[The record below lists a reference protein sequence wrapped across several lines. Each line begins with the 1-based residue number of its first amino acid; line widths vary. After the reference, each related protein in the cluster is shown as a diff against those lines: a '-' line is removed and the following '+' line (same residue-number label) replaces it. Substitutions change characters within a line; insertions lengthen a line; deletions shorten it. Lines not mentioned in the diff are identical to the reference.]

1 MVQPQSLI
9 SWLCYRI
16 LLLALVGTHGVS
28 LPARIVLASVSTI
41 ATSIE
46 ENCES
51 SYEGITYCTEDGGD
65 IHVVIIDL
73 DNPKIRFDMIMADD
87 VSSVSTTRRER
98 IEDMVSRPPYEDQGI
113 VVAINADY
121 FGHRHGPE
129 GFTVK
134 NGRRLDAGG
143 AEQQNPNA
151 LWRSSLAISRFNRV
165 FLGRKSA
172 EELDDPRAYRERY
185 YTAIGGGPLILNYG
199 VVIPNT
205 VACLLERFP
214 VGACR
219 RRIQTAAG
227 LSQDGRWL
235 YLAVGEGRDIQGFAR
250 LLRDYGAFTAIKL
263 DGGGSSQ
270 LWYNGEMRHDTD
282 RPVGNALFVFYG
294 PTPRHGARFRNLSG
308 VPVVEP
314 GERVE
319 IAYRI
324 ENQGYLDWEPDL
336 GYRLK
341 NVQGWPVLGP
351 AYERLASVV
360 QGGDALESTLE
371 FVAPYLP
378 GVYEAEWQF
387 VRRSEPIGSRMHFGI
402 VVVPPGSG
410 ATGFTRHIKSRL
422 DSALSRTEFEQA
434 WPALRQT
441 LDREIWSEVAA
452 ELRTI
457 LVDADGRPKAA
468 VEAHIRQHWMPPL
481 RHLAW

>member
-1 MVQPQSLI
+1 MI
-9 SWLCYRI
+9 SAPI
-16 LLLALVGTHGVS
+16 GQ
-28 LPARIVLASVSTI
+28 
-41 ATSIE
+41 
-46 ENCES
+46 NCET
-51 SYEGITYCTEDGGD
+51 SYEGIRYCIEDGGD
-65 IHVVIIDL
+65 IHVVVIDL
-73 DNPKIRFDMIMADD
+73 DNPYIRFDMIMADD

-98 IEDMVSRPPYEDQGI
+98 IEDMVNRPPYEDQEV

-121 FGHRHGPE
+121 FGVRHGPE

-134 NGRRLDAGG
+134 NGRRMDGAG

-151 LWRSSLAISRFNRV
+151 LWRSSLAISRLNRV
-165 FLGRKSA
+165 SLGRKSA
-172 EELDDPRAYRERY
+172 EELDDPRAYRERFY
-185 YTAIGGGPLILNYG
+185 NAVGGGPLILNYG

-219 RRIQTAAG
+219 RRIQTAVG

-294 PTPRHGARFRNLSG
+294 ATPRHDARFLNLSG
-308 VPVVEP
+308 VPIVEP
-314 GERVE
+314 GELVE
-319 IAYRI
+319 IVYRI
-324 ENQGYLDWEPDL
+324 ENLGYLDWEPDL

-351 AYERLASVV
+351 AYQRLASVV
-360 QGGDALESTLE
+360 EGGDTLESTVA
-371 FVAPYLP
+371 FVAPQLP

-387 VRRSEPIGSRMHFGI
+387 VRRSEPIGSRLHFGL
-402 VVVPPGSG
+402 VVVPLGSD
-410 ATGFTRHIKSRL
+410 ATGFTRHIESRL
-422 DSALSRTEFEQA
+422 GSALSRAQFEQA
-434 WPALRQT
+434 WPALGQT
-441 LDREIWSEVAA
+441 LEREIWSEVAA
-452 ELRTI
+452 ELRAAMI
-457 LVDADGRPKAA
+457 DESGRPRAA
-468 VEAHIRQHWMPPL
+468 IEAQIRQQWMPPL